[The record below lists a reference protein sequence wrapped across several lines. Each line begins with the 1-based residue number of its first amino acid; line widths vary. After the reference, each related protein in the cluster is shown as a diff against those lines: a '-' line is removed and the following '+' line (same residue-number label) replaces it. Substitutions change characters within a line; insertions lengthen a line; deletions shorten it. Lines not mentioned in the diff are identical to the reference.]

1 MIIYE
6 IKFNY
11 AGYISVTEKELIDAI
26 KASFAY
32 SDEQAREYLDT
43 LEPTDIKEFISN
55 FKDEP
60 TEIEFIDT
68 EFITKWG
75 VTR

>member
-32 SDEQAREYLDT
+32 SDEQA
-43 LEPTDIKEFISN
+43 
-55 FKDEP
+55 
-60 TEIEFIDT
+60 
-68 EFITKWG
+68 
-75 VTR
+75 